1 MGMTQLNIR
10 DFPDDVLKRA
20 KIAAI
25 ENGLTLKKWVI
36 QVLETASKTPKG
48 RKARKGA

>member
-1 MGMTQLNIR
+1 MTQLNIR

-25 ENGLTLKKWVI
+25 ENDLTLKNWVI
-36 QVLETASKTPKG
+36 QVLETALKAPKA
-48 RKARKGA
+48 RNARKGA